1 MSFVQKILI
10 RFVTLSHTD
19 VGNKQEQS
27 GTACGRFGNNREQL
41 MGDSG
46 TDRNKWKQLVNDS
59 LESLLNDATRTKR
72 GRIFELYETIIGFRT
87 KGVSIAKIENCL
99 NEVCFA
105 DDNLAKG
112 SLKTYL
118 TRIRKEKEKKRAN
131 GTAPVTPAVSVVALV
146 PVAAVA
152 AVAAVVADVAS
163 AEVVEVI
170 PETKVTPPES
180 SRRTSNGLPDLEAL
194 EKEARARFCRP
205 EPRRTNF

>member
-1 MSFVQKILI
+1 
-10 RFVTLSHTD
+10 
-19 VGNKQEQS
+19 
-27 GTACGRFGNNREQL
+27 

-46 TDRNKWKQLVNDS
+46 TNRNKREQLVGDSGTNRNKQEQLVGDS
-59 LESLLNDATRTKR
+59 LESLLNDATRTKK

-146 PVAAVA
+146 PVAAPAEVA
-152 AVAAVVADVAS
+152 ELAQVAAVVA
-163 AEVVEVI
+163 
-170 PETKVTPPES
+170 ETKATPPES
-180 SRRTSNGLPDLEAL
+180 ICKVTSNGTLDLVELEKNARERMRRHEMESRRT
-194 EKEARARFCRP
+194 
-205 EPRRTNF
+205 RT